1 MLAGE
6 EYGTGS
12 SARLGRQR
20 PEPAGRA
27 RRGGA
32 QSFERIHRSNLVGMG
47 ILPCQFQGADSIAS
61 LGLDGSERFDIV
73 GLEAGLQAQQ
83 QIEMHI
89 TRANGQRQ
97 SVMLL
102 ARVDTPIEAQYLA
115 QGGILAFVLRKLM
128 NNKKAAHA

>member
-1 MLAGE
+1 
-6 EYGTGS
+6 
-12 SARLGRQR
+12 
-20 PEPAGRA
+20 
-27 RRGGA
+27 
-32 QSFERIHRSNLVGMG
+32 
-47 ILPCQFQGADSIAS
+47 LPCQFQGSDSIAS

-73 GLEAGLQAQQ
+73 GLESGLQAQQ

-89 TRANGQRQ
+89 TRADGQRQ

-128 NNKKAAHA
+128 NEKKAAHA